1 MRASLL
7 ALAVGAFGIGTTEFV
22 IVGLLPEVADDL
34 SVSIPSAGMLVTGY
48 ALGVVVG
55 APLMTAA
62 GARLPRKT
70 MLVVLMSIF
79 IAGNLLCALAGDYAA
94 LMGGRLI
101 AALTHGAFFGIGSVV
116 AADLVAPDRRASAIA
131 LMFTGLTL
139 ANVLGVPLGTF
150 LGQEFGWRSTF
161 WAVTGIGIVGLL
173 ALITLVPAQPAP
185 QSGALRGELAVFRRP
200 QVWLALTTTVLG
212 FGGVFASFTYL
223 APMMTELAGF
233 SDGAV
238 AWLLVLFGVGLCV
251 GNVLGGRAA
260 DRSLMPSLYLILGGL
275 CLVLVVFTFTARA
288 ALPAAVTLAAFG
300 AIGFA
305 TVPPLQAR
313 VMQQAAGAPA
323 LASAAN
329 IAAFNLGNALGAWLG
344 GLAVAHGLGWTSPT
358 WIGAGLAAAGL
369 ATAALSGHLD
379 RRSGRRPGPLPAQQV
394 PAEQVPAEQLPS
406 GPPPAQH
413 PSAGAGHGTRP
424 IVEQNVEV
432 AP

>member
-7 ALAVGAFGIGTTEFV
+7 ALAIGAFGIGTTEFV

-70 MLVVLMSIF
+70 MLVVLMAIF
-79 IAGNLLCALAGDYAA
+79 IAGNLLCALAGDYTA

-161 WAVTGIGIVGLL
+161 WAVTGIGIVGLVG
-173 ALITLVPAQPAP
+173 LIALVPAQPAP
-185 QSGALRGELAVFRRP
+185 ERGALRGELAVFRKP

-260 DRSLMPSLYLILGGL
+260 DRALMPSLYLILGGL
-275 CLVLVVFTFTARA
+275 CLVLVVFTFTSRA
-288 ALPAAVTLAAFG
+288 AVPAAITLAAFG

-369 ATAALSGHLD
+369 GTAALSGRLD
-379 RRSGRRPGPLPAQQV
+379 RRSQGRHGSRGSGGPHPQPGAELPTAPLTHAP
-394 PAEQVPAEQLPS
+394 
-406 GPPPAQH
+406 
-413 PSAGAGHGTRP
+413 GAGHGTHS
-424 IVEQNVEV
+424 IVEQKSR
-432 AP
+432 

>member
-70 MLVVLMSIF
+70 MLVVLMAIF

-394 PAEQVPAEQLPS
+394 PAQQVPSSPPS
-406 GPPPAQH
+406 AQH

-424 IVEQNVEV
+424 IVEQKSR
-432 AP
+432 

>member
-34 SVSIPSAGMLVTGY
+34 SVSIPFAGMLVTGY

-70 MLVVLMSIF
+70 MLVVLMAIF

-185 QSGALRGELAVFRRP
+185 RSGALRGELAVFRRP

-275 CLVLVVFTFTARA
+275 CLVLVVFTFTSRA

-369 ATAALSGHLD
+369 GTAALSGHLD
-379 RRSGRRPGPLPAQQV
+379 RRSGRGPRPL
-394 PAEQVPAEQLPS
+394 PAEQLPRAAL
-406 GPPPAQH
+406 PAQH
-413 PSAGAGHGTRP
+413 PSAGAGHGTHP
-424 IVEQNVEV
+424 IVEQKSR
-432 AP
+432 

>member
-70 MLVVLMSIF
+70 MLVVLMAIF
-79 IAGNLLCALAGDYAA
+79 VAGNLLCALAGDYAA

-185 QSGALRGELAVFRRP
+185 PSGALRGELAVFRRP
-200 QVWLALTTTVLG
+200 QVWLALATTVLG

-238 AWLLVLFGVGLCV
+238 AWLLVLFGAGLCV

-275 CLVLVVFTFTARA
+275 CLVLVVFAFTSRA

-369 ATAALSGHLD
+369 GTAALSGHLD
-379 RRSGRRPGPLPAQQV
+379 RRSRRTRPLPAEPFPPAPLPAQ
-394 PAEQVPAEQLPS
+394 
-406 GPPPAQH
+406 H
-413 PSAGAGHGTRP
+413 HSAGAGHGTHP
-424 IVEQNVEV
+424 IVEQKSR
-432 AP
+432 

>member
-70 MLVVLMSIF
+70 MLVLLMAIF
-79 IAGNLLCALAGDYAA
+79 IAGNLLCALAGDYTA

-223 APMMTELAGF
+223 APMMTERAGF

-238 AWLLVLFGVGLCV
+238 AWLLVLFGTGLCV

-260 DRSLMPSLYLILGGL
+260 DRALMPSLYLILGGL
-275 CLVLVVFTFTARA
+275 CLVLVVFTFTSRA

-369 ATAALSGHLD
+369 GTAALSGHLD
-379 RRSGRRPGPLPAQQV
+379 RRSRPKPPAAEAFPSAPLPHDPTQPV
-394 PAEQVPAEQLPS
+394 PGTAPVPS
-406 GPPPAQH
+406 
-413 PSAGAGHGTRP
+413 SKRS
-424 IVEQNVEV
+424 EV

>member
-70 MLVVLMSIF
+70 MLVVLMAIF

-185 QSGALRGELAVFRRP
+185 RSGALRGELAVFRRP

-275 CLVLVVFTFTARA
+275 CLVLVVFTFTSRA

-369 ATAALSGHLD
+369 GTAALSGHLD
-379 RRSGRRPGPLPAQQV
+379 RRSGRGPRPL
-394 PAEQVPAEQLPS
+394 PAEQLP
-406 GPPPAQH
+406 PAALPAQH
-413 PSAGAGHGTRP
+413 PSAGAGHGTHP
-424 IVEQNVEV
+424 IVEQKSR
-432 AP
+432 

>member
-70 MLVVLMSIF
+70 MLVVLMAIF
-79 IAGNLLCALAGDYAA
+79 IAGNLLCALAGDYAS

-150 LGQEFGWRSTF
+150 LGQQFGWRSTF

-173 ALITLVPAQPAP
+173 SLITLVPAQPAP
-185 QSGALRGELAVFRRP
+185 QRGALRGELAVFRRP

-238 AWLLVLFGVGLCV
+238 AWLLVLFGAGLCV

-260 DRSLMPSLYLILGGL
+260 DRALMPSLYLILGGL
-275 CLVLVVFTFTARA
+275 CLVLVVFTFTSRA

-369 ATAALSGHLD
+369 GTAALSGRLD
-379 RRSGRRPGPLPAQQV
+379 RRARRGTHPLPA
-394 PAEQVPAEQLPS
+394 PPLPTDS
-406 GPPPAQH
+406 P
-413 PSAGAGHGTRP
+413 AGHVTHP
-424 IVEQNVEV
+424 IVEQKSR
-432 AP
+432 

>member
-22 IVGLLPEVADDL
+22 IVGLLPEVGDDL

-70 MLVVLMSIF
+70 MLVVLMAIF

-369 ATAALSGHLD
+369 GTAALSGHLD
-379 RRSGRRPGPLPAQQV
+379 RRSGRGPRPLPTEQFP
-394 PAEQVPAEQLPS
+394 PAPL
-406 GPPPAQH
+406 PAQH

-424 IVEQNVEV
+424 IVEQKSR
-432 AP
+432 